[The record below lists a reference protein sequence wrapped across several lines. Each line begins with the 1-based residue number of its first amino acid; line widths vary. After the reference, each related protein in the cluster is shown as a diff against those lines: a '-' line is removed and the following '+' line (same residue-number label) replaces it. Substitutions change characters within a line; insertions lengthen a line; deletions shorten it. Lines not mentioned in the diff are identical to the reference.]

1 MRKIRK
7 SDFLEYNIIR
17 KTDNIRD
24 VKNILN
30 CHGISLGYGWELII
44 AMLLNDCEYAEVHD
58 FGSNAYF
65 NKVYKEDINETA

>member
-1 MRKIRK
+1 MRKMKK
-7 SDFLEYNIIR
+7 SDFLEYSIIR
-17 KTDNIRD
+17 KTDNICD
-24 VKNILN
+24 VKNILD